1 MGLQQSS
8 LWLNGAGGERQLT
21 TERYVSQPSIDP
33 SGRSLYYVS
42 RTEASRGQTS
52 GELWSVDL
60 QSGRRQAVLPGM
72 VVTNY
77 SLSRD
82 GRWLLFTSAAARG
95 GDGVWVVDAAR
106 ETPPKRLARGSDM
119 RAFFASADAF
129 VYTSDDS
136 RLHRMKADGSGH
148 AVVSDEPVAYL
159 SAVSP
164 DGRWAVVIRPN
175 TGKDVFTKLE
185 FMSLDGGPSFTV
197 CNDDCTVGP
206 RSFLGAHPF
215 AWSHDGSRMV
225 VNLVLFGKA
234 TLRSVSLPYSDSAS
248 PEQMWPYGLRLEKDV
263 LTTPGTTMINA
274 PAVIPGPTADSFV
287 AWRTATLSNL
297 YRIRIPDE
305 R

>member
-1 MGLQQSS
+1 MK
-8 LWLNGAGGERQLT
+8 
-21 TERYVSQPSIDP
+21 
-33 SGRSLYYVS
+33 
-42 RTEASRGQTS
+42 
-52 GELWSVDL
+52 
-60 QSGRRQAVLPGM
+60 
-72 VVTNY
+72 
-77 SLSRD
+77 
-82 GRWLLFTSAAARG
+82 
-95 GDGVWVVDAAR
+95 VDA
-106 ETPPKRLARGSDM
+106 
-119 RAFFASADAF
+119 
-129 VYTSDDS
+129 
-136 RLHRMKADGSGH
+136 SGD

-164 DGRWAVVIRPN
+164 DGRWAVVIRP
-175 TGKDVFTKLE
+175 TAGKDVFTKLE

-234 TLRSVSLPYSDSAS
+234 TLRSVSLPYGDSAA

-263 LTTPGTTMINA
+263 VTTPGATMINA
-274 PAVIPGPTADSFV
+274 PAVIPGPTADSFI